1 MPHGRDQL
9 APSWQR
15 SALKPGRGAG
25 RVGLPV
31 PRVGRA
37 GSRRLPPVPAAAAEA
52 VSGAAGVAVPSRR
65 AGECWAPARPFVG
78 R

>member
-1 MPHGRDQL
+1 MPHGQDQM

-15 SALKPGRGAG
+15 SALRPRRGAG
-25 RVGLPV
+25 RVGLPI

-37 GSRRLPPVPAAAAEA
+37 GSRRLPLVPAAAAEA
-52 VSGAAGVAVPSRR
+52 VSGAAGAAVPSRR
-65 AGECWAPARPFVG
+65 AGECRAPARPFLG